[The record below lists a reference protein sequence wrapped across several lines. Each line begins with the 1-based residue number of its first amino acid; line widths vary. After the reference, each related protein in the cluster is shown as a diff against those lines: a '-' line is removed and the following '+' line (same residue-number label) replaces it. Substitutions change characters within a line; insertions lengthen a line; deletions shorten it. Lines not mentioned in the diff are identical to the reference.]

1 MRTQQ
6 GKIYRAALYLRLSR
20 EDVKEGGGYSSS
32 IETQRDITRSY
43 AISHQYNIV
52 GTYIDDGFSGTSFDR
67 PDFNRMISDIE
78 AGLVNCVIT
87 KDYSRLG
94 RNYIECGMY
103 LEQYFPKKG
112 VRYIAINDGIDT
124 EDPTSGGNMTAPF
137 LSVAYEMY
145 ARDTSR
151 KIRSSFQS
159 KMERGE
165 YIGNFAPYGYRKDP
179 ANKNHLLIDPA
190 VAPMVKRIFM
200 EAAEGKTPGQIAK
213 ELNAEGV
220 ATPAEYRCQSR
231 PYLDVNRYTTRKAW
245 TSSGICKMLK
255 KRVYLG
261 ETEQGKTQKI
271 SFKSKETLRRSK
283 EDWIRVPGTHEPIVS
298 QEIFD
303 AVQRRSAARRE
314 PRVKGFVN
322 IFSGVAFCPDCGKA
336 LTATGTRKKNSPYK
350 LCCSGYKYHGSREC
364 SNHFIEY
371 NVLYYV
377 VQEELRKWLNLSPE
391 DKEQIIAAAEQEARR
406 AREAWD
412 ADELQ
417 KRLCTLKE
425 EQARYDALIESL
437 FEQFALQKLS
447 QERYEKL
454 LSRYER
460 EQADIKASIRALEHS
475 DSEESEIREAY
486 GHWYALLDEV
496 SEVERLNK
504 VLVRKLIDRIE
515 VDDATY
521 RTNEAGKT
529 VRTQTVRIYY
539 KFIGCAE
546 KRRDA

>member
-1 MRTQQ
+1 
-6 GKIYRAALYLRLSR
+6 
-20 EDVKEGGGYSSS
+20 
-32 IETQRDITRSY
+32 
-43 AISHQYNIV
+43 
-52 GTYIDDGFSGTSFDR
+52 
-67 PDFNRMISDIE
+67 
-78 AGLVNCVIT
+78 
-87 KDYSRLG
+87 
-94 RNYIECGMY
+94 
-103 LEQYFPKKG
+103 
-112 VRYIAINDGIDT
+112 
-124 EDPTSGGNMTAPF
+124 
-137 LSVAYEMY
+137 
-145 ARDTSR
+145 
-151 KIRSSFQS
+151 
-159 KMERGE
+159 
-165 YIGNFAPYGYRKDP
+165 
-179 ANKNHLLIDPA
+179 
-190 VAPMVKRIFM
+190 MVKRIFI

-283 EDWIRVPGTHEPIVS
+283 EDWIRVPGTHEPIIS

-377 VQEELRKWLNLSPE
+377 VQEELRKWLDLSPE

-515 VDDATY
+515 VDDAIY

-539 KFIGCAE
+539 KFIGCAG
-546 KRRDA
+546 KRRNA